1 MNHDTDPADLTRLAV
16 AATLHCLTGCAIG
29 EVLGMVIGTALGL
42 HNLQTVLLAVVLA
55 FFFGYGLTMRPILRS
70 GLSLRAAVPVALAAD
85 TLSILTM
92 EVVDNAVVLAVPGAM
107 DAGLASGLFWGT
119 LAASLA
125 IAFVVT
131 VPVNRW
137 LIARGRGHAVMHQYH
152 H

>member
-1 MNHDTDPADLTRLAV
+1 MTESPFRARAPWI
-16 AATLHCLTGCAIG
+16 AA
-29 EVLGMVIGTALGL
+29 ALG
-42 HNLQTVLLAVVLA
+42 VLLALGAGFGPLA
-55 FFFGYGLTMRPILRS
+55 
-70 GLSLRAAVPVALAAD
+70 AALGVALASD
-85 TLSILTM
+85 TVSISVM
-92 EVVDNAVVLAVPGAM
+92 ELVDNAFVVAIPGAM
-107 DAGLASGLFWGT
+107 EAGLAIGLFWAP

>member
-1 MNHDTDPADLTRLAV
+1 
-16 AATLHCLTGCAIG
+16 
-29 EVLGMVIGTALGL
+29 
-42 HNLQTVLLAVVLA
+42 
-55 FFFGYGLTMRPILRS
+55 
-70 GLSLRAAVPVALAAD
+70 
-85 TLSILTM
+85 M
-92 EVVDNAVVLAVPGAM
+92 EVVDNAFV
-107 DAGLASGLFWGT
+107 AGHPRARWMPALPARLFWGT